1 MSPHLTPE
9 QIVDVMVGSGEAHA
23 SAHLVACVE
32 CATRL
37 EAERHRLATFKES
50 AEIAS
55 RRSEAYWARQ
65 TLLLSCRVAEMQ
77 RARAMTSMWVAAA
90 AAVVLLAAVLVFK
103 LELTSRRHGASPGA
117 TVAASGNNNAKA
129 KPQDPDELLLSR
141 LERTLDR
148 DAPAALAPAELVTG
162 ELRRYGPPHRKPMQ
176 GAASVTNRPKTST
189 RGD

>member
-23 SAHLVACVE
+23 GAHLAACAE
-32 CATRL
+32 CATRI
-37 EAERHRLATFKES
+37 EAERKRLATFKES

-90 AAVVLLAAVLVFK
+90 AAVVLLAAALVFK
-103 LELTSRRHGASPGA
+103 LELTPRRHGASPA
-117 TVAASGNNNAKA
+117 TTVAASSNNNAKG
-129 KPQDPDELLLSR
+129 KLQDPDELLLSR

-162 ELRRYGPPHRKPMQ
+162 ELRRYGPPHRKPMR
-176 GAASVTNRPKTST
+176 GAVSATNRPKTST

>member
-1 MSPHLTPE
+1 MSPHLTSE
-9 QIVDVMVGSGEAHA
+9 QIVDAMVGPNDARYA
-23 SAHLVACVE
+23 AHLAACAE
-32 CATRL
+32 CQARL
-37 EAERHRLATFKES
+37 EAERNCLTAFKNS
-50 AEIAS
+50 AEIGS
-55 RRSEAYWARQ
+55 RRSGAYWARQ

-90 AAVVLLAAVLVFK
+90 AAVVLLAAALVFK
-103 LELTSRRHGASPGA
+103 LELTPRRHGASPA
-117 TVAASGNNNAKA
+117 TTVAASSNNNAKG
-129 KPQDPDELLLSR
+129 KLQDPDELLLSR

-176 GAASVTNRPKTST
+176 GAVSATNRPKTST

>member
-9 QIVDVMVGSGEAHA
+9 QIVDVLVGSGEAHA
-23 SAHLVACVE
+23 GAHLAACAE
-32 CATRL
+32 CAARI
-37 EAERHRLATFKES
+37 EAERKRLATFKES
-50 AEIAS
+50 ADIAS

-90 AAVVLLAAVLVFK
+90 AVVVLLAAALVFK
-103 LELTSRRHGASPGA
+103 LELTPRRHGASPAA
-117 TVAASGNNNAKA
+117 TVAASSNNSAQA

-148 DAPAALAPAELVTG
+148 DAPAALAPAELVTE

-176 GAASVTNRPKTST
+176 GAVGATNRPKTAT

>member
-9 QIVDVMVGSGEAHA
+9 QIVEVMVGSGEAHA
-23 SAHLVACVE
+23 STHLAACAE
-32 CATRL
+32 CQARL
-37 EAERHRLATFKES
+37 EAERNCLTAFKNS
-50 AEIAS
+50 AEIGS

-90 AAVVLLAAVLVFK
+90 AVVVLLAAALVFK
-103 LELTSRRHGASPGA
+103 LELTPRRHAASPAA
-117 TVAASGNNNAKA
+117 TVAASSNNNAKA

-176 GAASVTNRPKTST
+176 GAVSATNRPKTST